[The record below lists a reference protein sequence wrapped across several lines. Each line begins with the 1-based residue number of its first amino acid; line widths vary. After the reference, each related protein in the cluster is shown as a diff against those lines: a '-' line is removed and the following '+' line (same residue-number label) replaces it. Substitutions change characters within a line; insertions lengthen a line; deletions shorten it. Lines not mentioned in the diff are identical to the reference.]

1 MKSGGGRWDGRK
13 RKKGWDV
20 AWTSVGVL
28 EEESER
34 EEKVKRYSGRR
45 RARRRRGGG
54 RGEQQE
60 NRANYKSLSAPIPV
74 LFCVRAWR

>member
-1 MKSGGGRWDGRK
+1 MGRK
-13 RKKGWDV
+13 RKKGGDV

-28 EEESER
+28 EERSER

-60 NRANYKSLSAPIPV
+60 NRANYSLSQPKPIPV